1 MPKDLRDAGCRLLGG
16 CRIVS
21 GNVERAG
28 LPAYL
33 PLGRA
38 SLHHLRQCM
47 RIDIG
52 YRRAIGCAARYH
64 RNSAEVG
71 KMASRDLRENVAYE
85 NAGGEGMGPAARDLA
100 RR

>member
-1 MPKDLRDAGCRLLGG
+1 
-16 CRIVS
+16 
-21 GNVERAG
+21 
-28 LPAYL
+28 
-33 PLGRA
+33 
-38 SLHHLRQCM
+38 M